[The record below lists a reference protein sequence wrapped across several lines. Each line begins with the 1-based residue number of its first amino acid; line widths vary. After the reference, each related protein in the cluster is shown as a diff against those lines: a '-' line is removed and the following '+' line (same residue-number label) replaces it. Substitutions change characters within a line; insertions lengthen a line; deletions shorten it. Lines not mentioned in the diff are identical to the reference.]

1 MPWMRSA
8 SARTD
13 ERSIRLG
20 DLNGLWHFSDL
31 QCSELR
37 LDYSV
42 ALSTAQLQESG
53 VRGFMRWVLAR
64 ARRKGY
70 FVWPSF
76 FCGCS
81 TTTLQNPKR
90 IVPLS
95 PNGIHRECR
104 QLCHFSD
111 SHGARSAVWALGHVK
126 RIHSG
131 LLGLESRAWKIG
143 LPGWASY
150 KFRVVAM
157 FMAVALEACREIA

>member
-1 MPWMRSA
+1 MAIVLLWMQRYHTPESQ
-8 SARTD
+8 
-13 ERSIRLG
+13 E
-20 DLNGLWHFSDL
+20 N
-31 QCSELR
+31 
-37 LDYSV
+37 
-42 ALSTAQLQESG
+42 LS
-53 VRGFMRWVLAR
+53 
-64 ARRKGY
+64 
-70 FVWPSF
+70 
-76 FCGCS
+76 
-81 TTTLQNPKR
+81 
-90 IVPLS
+90 LS

-150 KFRVVAM
+150 KFRAVAM